1 MSIKFEA
8 DWTKEKTDLQSTI
21 SLLQVELNQLL
32 DIKQVTEGASSVVS
46 EDDEADLLWKLD

>member
-8 DWTKEKTDLQSTI
+8 DWTKEKMDLQSTI